1 MLEGL
6 KPPKRRNRCGFM
18 EFRDS
23 LNESDLQVLD
33 DALADDTWTTHG
45 LAVALRERGAPVT
58 YQTVYRHRTKVCA
71 CHR

>member
-1 MLEGL
+1 
-6 KPPKRRNRCGFM
+6 M

-23 LNESDLQVLD
+23 LNDSDVQVLD
-33 DALADDTWTTHG
+33 DAMADDTWTTHG